1 MKRKALFSLL
11 ASLGLLCAL
20 LIPAP
25 AVTAADNLAVNGDL
39 EMGSVN
45 GWETPAAQ
53 IDTSVV
59 HSGNY
64 SLKLTATA
72 AYEGAAFKV
81 VPVRKNAT
89 VTVSFDYRYASNP
102 GGQLYHVYT
111 YKGSNPW
118 VGAYTG
124 ADASLI
130 PSATV
135 SAWQRASY
143 TFNCGDYDAI
153 YLKFCPGGSGSSPC
167 YIDNLTVTAEGGDR
181 PDVDPY
187 LTSFGTKYNR
197 PVSAAANLI
206 ANGGFESAVGAEWNT
221 ATFIKGALS
230 VVEDATAPEGS
241 HSLCF
246 KGGASP
252 AWHTFPVAVEPH
264 TQYTF
269 SAWVKSPRLSGDNR
283 ATATCGVMNAA
294 TNEFLVYAPYN
305 GNGNGAA
312 SLSTGEKQL
321 MATAPDDAWH
331 LRSVT
336 FDSGSH
342 STVNVAVYG
351 ADSVLYLDAVAL
363 YRSSDGVEYISPL
376 RADTIDG
383 GATDG
388 NRYCADEDSLIEGI
402 YMTTNDARL
411 SWSDNPAWRNG
422 FLSFTD
428 VGDSHG
434 AVLQY
439 TASAH
444 TEWQLHYINWI
455 DVEPHTSYTLTL
467 DVKRVAAGGGRIAL
481 LDDNVLAPAEFYT
494 LSFDSVDSDWVT
506 YSVTFDSGVYA
517 RIGFAI
523 VDGGGSALIDEVRLF
538 ETAKGI
544 ADRPA
549 DPTLTLYPVPIGTSV
564 MEMDGDKLGVAF
576 LIEQEGYRIHEDD
589 RHRVDLSTAT
599 VIPWGNGQAYPL
611 LRMGAVIT
619 NDAAVGMDAER
630 MVLSN
635 VNGAKVV
642 DVPVVYLWSASDT
655 GCQYAVRVVN
665 VPPDR
670 RDTPIFARP
679 YYVFEKDGEEITVY
693 GEITARSYNG

>member
-1 MKRKALFSLL
+1 MKRKVIFSLL

-20 LIPAP
+20 LVPAP
-25 AVTAADNLAVNGDL
+25 GVTAADNLAVNGDL
-39 EMGSVN
+39 EMGSAN

-72 AYEGAAFKV
+72 AYTGAAFKV

-118 VGAYTG
+118 IGAYAG
-124 ADASLI
+124 AEASFM

-143 TFNCGDYDAI
+143 TFNCGDYDTV
-153 YLKFCPGGSGSSPC
+153 YLKFCPGGAGSTPC
-167 YIDNLTVTAEGGDR
+167 YIDNLVVTAEGGDR
-181 PDVDPY
+181 PNVDPY
-187 LTSFGTKYNR
+187 LTSFGTKYNC
-197 PVSAAANLI
+197 PKDAASNLI
-206 ANGGFESAVGAEWNT
+206 QNGGFESTVGAQWST

-241 HSLCF
+241 HSLLF
-246 KGGASP
+246 EGGTTP
-252 AWHTFPVAVEPH
+252 TWHTFPVAVEPH
-264 TQYTF
+264 TRYTF
-269 SAWVKSPRLSGDNR
+269 SAWVKSPRLSADNR
-283 ATATCGVMNAA
+283 ATATFGVANADSG
-294 TNEFLVYAPYN
+294 EFLIYEPYN

-312 SLSTGEKQL
+312 SLSTAKMQL

-336 FDSGSH
+336 FDSGSAT
-342 STVNVAVYG
+342 TVNVAVYG
-351 ADSVLYLDAVAL
+351 AQSRLYLDDVAL
-363 YRSSDGVEYISPL
+363 YKSSNGVEYVSPL
-376 RADTIDG
+376 RTETMVG
-383 GATDG
+383 GNTAG

-422 FLSFTD
+422 FLSFAD
-428 VGDSHG
+428 VGDTHG
-434 AVLQY
+434 AVLKY

-455 DVEPHTSYTLTL
+455 DVTPHTSYTLTL
-467 DVKRVAAGGGRIAL
+467 DVKRVAAGDGRIAL
-481 LDDNVLAPAEFYT
+481 LDDNILSPAEFYT
-494 LSFDSVDSDWVT
+494 LSFAAVDGDWVT
-506 YSVTFDSGVYA
+506 YSVTFDSGVYS
-517 RIGFAI
+517 RVGFAI

-538 ETAKGI
+538 ETEKGI
-544 ADRPA
+544 ADKPA
-549 DPTLTLYPVPIGTSV
+549 DPTPTLYPVEMGTSV
-564 MEMDGDKLGVAF
+564 MEMGGDKLGVAF
-576 LIEQEGYRIHEDD
+576 LIEQEGYRIYMDE
-589 RHRVDLSTAT
+589 RHQANLSTAT
-599 VIPWGNGQAYPL
+599 VVPYADGKAYSL
-611 LRMGAVIT
+611 LRMGAVVT
-619 NDAAVGMDAER
+619 NDASVGSGAATMTLDA
-630 MVLSN
+630 
-635 VNGAKVV
+635 VNGGKVIA
-642 DVPVVYLWSASDT
+642 VPAVYLWSASDT

-665 VPPDR
+665 VPPSH
-670 RDTPIFARP
+670 RDTPIFVRP

-693 GEITARSYNG
+693 GAITARSYNG